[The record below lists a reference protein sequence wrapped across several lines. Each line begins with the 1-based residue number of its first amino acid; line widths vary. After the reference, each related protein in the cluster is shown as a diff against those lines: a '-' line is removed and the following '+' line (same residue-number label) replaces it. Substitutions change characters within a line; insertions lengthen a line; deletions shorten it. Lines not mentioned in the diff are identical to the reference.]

1 MRSTYRNLQII
12 KHALQYYISRPNAN
26 EKDLAREKSLL
37 ERIEDE
43 VEYYQKA
50 YHIPKKEVEI
60 MDIKEQMK
68 EIMDAS
74 VTCDKC
80 NYEFVLKEE
89 SIMKEKMEVKGLKF
103 DLIYFY
109 CPKCKKI
116 YRASIQDR
124 KYYLLVEELDKVRKQ
139 VRNNFGTFDT
149 TKANKLNKKLKKKSN
164 ALKNHVLEM
173 NDKFSGE
180 FAFFVDNRGNRTIEY
195 IENDNIN

>member
-1 MRSTYRNLQII
+1 
-12 KHALQYYISRPNAN
+12 
-26 EKDLAREKSLL
+26 
-37 ERIEDE
+37 
-43 VEYYQKA
+43 
-50 YHIPKKEVEI
+50 

-80 NYEFVLKEE
+80 NHEFVIKEE

-109 CPKCKKI
+109 CPSCKKI
-116 YRASIQDR
+116 YRASIQER
-124 KYYLLVEELDKVRKQ
+124 KYYLLVEELDKARKQ
-139 VRNNFGTFDT
+139 VRDNFGTLDT

-180 FAFFVDNRGNRTIEY
+180 FAFFVDNKGNRTIEY